1 MLKLHLTRADDYE
14 GVYLQLPATS
24 AEFEEV
30 CSWLD
35 EISTDITSTRIKGA
49 ISDVWNIGTY
59 LKNTDI
65 NTPGQLD
72 KLNRITEIIGMMDR
86 DECHT
91 FEGALDAESINGL
104 EDIIAIGEQLDR
116 YLYIPHVTTHQELGL
131 FLVNHDIKHFDDSVY
146 PYLDYTKIG
155 IEYYCNHGGAYTARG
170 YIVRRDSVEHALTAA
185 VDNRSSQR
193 MEGMKMA

>member
-131 FLVNHDIKHFDDSVY
+131 FLVNHDIKPFDDGVC
-146 PYLDYTKIG
+146 PYLDYSKIG
-155 IEYYCNHGGAYTARG
+155 IEYYSNHGGACTAKG
-170 YIVRRDSVEHALTAA
+170 YIVRRDSVEQALVDA

>member
-24 AEFEEV
+24 AEFGEV

-35 EISTDITSTRIKGA
+35 EISTDISSTRIKGA
-49 ISDVWNIGTY
+49 ISDAWNIGKY

-65 NTPGQLD
+65 NAPGQLD
-72 KLNRITEIIGMMDR
+72 KLNRIAEVIGIMDR
-86 DECHT
+86 DKCHT
-91 FEGALDAESINGL
+91 FEGALDAESVNGL
-104 EDIIAIGEQLDR
+104 DDIIDIGEQLDR

-131 FLVNHDIKHFDDSVY
+131 FLVNRDIKPFDDSVC
-146 PYLDYTKIG
+146 PYLDYSKIG
-155 IEYYCNHGGAYTARG
+155 IEYYTNHGGAYTAKG

-193 MEGMKMA
+193 MESMNMA